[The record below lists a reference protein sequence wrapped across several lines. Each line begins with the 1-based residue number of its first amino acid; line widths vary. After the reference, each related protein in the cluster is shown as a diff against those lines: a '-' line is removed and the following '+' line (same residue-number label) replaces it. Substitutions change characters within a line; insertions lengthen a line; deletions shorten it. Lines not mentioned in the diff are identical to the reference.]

1 MRFSD
6 EFIRRVI
13 EANNLVDIISQYT
26 QLKPTGGG
34 LMGRCPFPD
43 HQEKTPSFSVSE
55 QKQVYNCFGC
65 HKSGNIVSF
74 LRDYHGYAFPEAVE
88 WLAKRAS
95 IPMPES
101 DRSKEDDAAAAKRKK
116 IFEVNRLATVFFVEQ
131 LNRARSDHYVR
142 QYLQNRGLSA
152 ETINAFN
159 IGFAPKEWDGFLT
172 ELNAKKIPLQVAEEA
187 RLIVARK
194 DGRSGHFDMFR
205 DRLMFPILN
214 TMGEAVAFG
223 GRVLNPEDNPKYLN
237 SPETPVFEKKKV
249 LYGLH
254 QTARYIRS
262 EDQAVIVEGYMDAVS
277 LYQAGICNVAA
288 VMSSSLTMEQSRII
302 KRMTRNVVMLL
313 DGDQA
318 GIDGAERSLPLLLQG
333 DLYPKGVF
341 LPGNKDPDDFVRS
354 EGAEALQQVIAS
366 AQDLLFV
373 VMDRWLVG
381 YRGEPAE
388 KLKLVDKLKP
398 ILNGIPD
405 PRLRELYMQE
415 VAQRL
420 GAQLPWL
427 RQALSTTGS
436 SENSFTSAAN
446 SSRMGP
452 GNQPSRGVSVS
463 SPHGGN
469 RREASSAPGET
480 PQIVL
485 KGAPAGELTAMALAL
500 KSRANFET
508 FSREG
513 SLEWFH
519 HVGVH
524 KILTEATSVYG
535 QDPERFDR
543 LASLLVSSVDQP
555 GLLFAR
561 EFSGPKGPEEFDGEL
576 ETKWLKDALKRVREG
591 FLRSQLQKLRAELA
605 TDPSPEKLERLADLQ
620 KDITRLTK
628 G

>member
-6 EFIRRVI
+6 DFIRRVI

-26 QLKPTGGG
+26 QLKPTGSG

-55 QKQVYNCFGC
+55 TKQVYHCFGC

-74 LRDYHGYAFPEAVE
+74 LRDYHGYAFPEAIE

-116 IFEVNRLATVFFVEQ
+116 IFELNKMATRFFYEQ
-131 LNRARSDHYVR
+131 LRQVRPDHYAR
-142 QYLQNRGLSA
+142 EYLKKRGLS
-152 ETINAFN
+152 EEVIEAFQV
-159 IGFAPKEWDGFLT
+159 GLAPKEWDSLLT
-172 ELNAKKIPLQVAEEA
+172 HFQSKNAPISIAEEA
-187 RLIVARK
+187 RLVVARK

-214 TMGEAVAFG
+214 TMGETVAFG

-254 QTARYIRS
+254 QTARFIRS

-277 LYQAGICNVAA
+277 LYQAGIKNVAA
-288 VMSSSLTMEQSRII
+288 VMSSSLTLEQSRLI

-318 GIDGAERSLPLLLQG
+318 GIDGAERSLPILLQG

-341 LPGNKDPDDFVRS
+341 LPGGKDPDDFVRD
-354 EGAEALQQVIAS
+354 EGAAALKAIIDS

-373 VMDRWLVG
+373 VMDRWLMG

-388 KLKLVDKLKP
+388 KLKIADKLKP

-405 PRLRELYMQE
+405 SRLRELYMQE
-415 VAQRL
+415 VSQKL
-420 GAQLPWL
+420 QVPQGWL
-427 RQALSTTGS
+427 RQALASTNEGPS
-436 SENSFTSAAN
+436 GPVSQPNRAAA
-446 SSRMGP
+446 
-452 GNQPSRGVSVS
+452 VS
-463 SPHGGN
+463 P
-469 RREASSAPGET
+469 RRELGRSTGPLLPGES

-485 KGAPAGELTAMALAL
+485 KGAPAGELTVMSLAL
-500 KSRANFET
+500 KSRANFES
-508 FSREG
+508 FSREV
-513 SLEWFH
+513 SLEWFGH
-519 HVGVH
+519 EGVR
-524 KILTEATSVYG
+524 KILSDATAIYG
-535 QDPERFDR
+535 QDPSRFDR
-543 LASLLVSSVDQP
+543 LASLLVSVVDQP
-555 GLLFAR
+555 GLLFPR
-561 EFSGPKGPEEFDGEL
+561 EPAGHQGPQEVDSEL
-576 ETKWLKDALKRVREG
+576 EERWLKDGLRRVRENY
-591 FLRSQLQKLRAELA
+591 LRAQLQRLRAELA
-605 TDPSPEKLERLADLQ
+605 QDPSPEKLAKLADMQ
-620 KDITRLTK
+620 KEITRLTK

>member
-6 EFIRRVI
+6 DFIRRVI

-74 LRDYHGYAFPEAVE
+74 LRDYHGYAFPEAIE

-131 LNRARSDHYVR
+131 LARTRSDHYVR
-142 QYLQNRGLSA
+142 QYLQKRGLSE
-152 ETINAFN
+152 ETINAFS
-159 IGFAPKEWDGFLT
+159 IGLAPREWDSFVT
-172 ELNAKKIPLQVAEEA
+172 ELNAKKIPLQIAEEA

-277 LYQAGICNVAA
+277 LYQAGIRNVAA

-436 SENSFTSAAN
+436 SENSFTAPAN
-446 SSRMGP
+446 SSRGGP
-452 GNQPSRGVSVS
+452 GNQPQRGSSVS
-463 SPHGGN
+463 SSQGGV
-469 RREASSAPGET
+469 RREAPPAAGE
-480 PQIVL
+480 PSQIVL
-485 KGAPAGELTAMALAL
+485 KGAPTAELTAMALAL

-508 FSREG
+508 FSSEG

-524 KILTEATSVYG
+524 KILTEAISVYG

-561 EFSGPKGPEEFDGEL
+561 EFSGPKGPEEFDSEL

-605 TDPSPEKLERLADLQ
+605 TDPSPEKLERLANLQ

>member
-6 EFIRRVI
+6 DFIRRVL

-26 QLKPTGGG
+26 QLRPTGGG

-55 QKQVYNCFGC
+55 QKQVYHCFGC

-74 LRDYHGYAFPEAVE
+74 LRDYHGYSFPEAME

-95 IPMPES
+95 IPLPET
-101 DRSKEDDAAAAKRKK
+101 DRTREDDQVSTKRKK
-116 IFEVNRLATVFFVEQ
+116 IFEINRVALDYFSGQ
-131 LNRARSDHYVR
+131 LKRARNDHYVH
-142 QYLQNRGLSA
+142 QYLKSRGLSL
-152 ETINAFN
+152 ETIEAFQ
-159 IGFAPKEWDGFLT
+159 IGFAPREWDGLVS
-172 ELNAKKIPLQVAEEA
+172 ELAQRGLPVALAEEA
-187 RLIVARK
+187 RLIVPRK

-223 GRVLNPEDNPKYLN
+223 GRVLNPDDQPKYLN

-262 EDQAVIVEGYMDAVS
+262 EDQAIVVEGYMDAVS
-277 LYQAGICNVAA
+277 LYQAGLRNVAA
-288 VMSSSLTMEQSRII
+288 VMSSSLTLEQSRII

-318 GIDGAERSLPLLLQG
+318 GTDGAERSLPLLLQG

-341 LPGNKDPDDFVRS
+341 LPGGKDPDDFVRS
-354 EGAEALQQVIAS
+354 EGAEALQKVIAS

-373 VMDRWLVG
+373 VLERWLVN

-388 KLKLVDKLKP
+388 KLKLADKLKP

-405 PRLRELYMQE
+405 SRLRELYMQE
-415 VAQRL
+415 VSQRL
-420 GAQLPWL
+420 GVQLPWL
-427 RQALSTTGS
+427 RQALSSDGTQEGSFHQPTRSSGVSTTTGQGAVRKPVPPVDG
-436 SENSFTSAAN
+436 E
-446 SSRMGP
+446 
-452 GNQPSRGVSVS
+452 SV
-463 SPHGGN
+463 
-469 RREASSAPGET
+469 
-480 PQIVL
+480 QIIL
-485 KGAPAGELTAMALAL
+485 KGAPTAEMTAMALAL
-500 KSRANFET
+500 KSRANFDL
-508 FSREG
+508 FSSES

-519 HVGVH
+519 HEGVR
-524 KILTEATSVYG
+524 KILTEAISVYG

-543 LASLLVSSVDQP
+543 LASLLVSIVDQP

-561 EFSGPKGPEEFDGEL
+561 EVSGPKGPQEFDGEL
-576 ETKWLKDALKRVREG
+576 ETKWLRDALRRVREG
-591 FLRSQLQKLRAELA
+591 YLRAQLQQLRAELA
-605 TDPSPEKLERLADLQ
+605 KDPSPQKLERLAELQ